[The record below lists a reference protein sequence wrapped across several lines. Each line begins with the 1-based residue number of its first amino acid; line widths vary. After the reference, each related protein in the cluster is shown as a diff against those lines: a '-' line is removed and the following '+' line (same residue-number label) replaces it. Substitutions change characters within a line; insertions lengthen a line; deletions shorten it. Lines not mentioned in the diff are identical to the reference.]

1 MERKKTKNEFYFYFK
16 EILWNRLIS
25 YIFNLDINQE
35 KLKHSLYKYQEVIDN
50 FSYFVSSKLYII
62 FLYYWKFLKSLFK
75 NSSISLTNKKKR
87 LKWSYIKS

>member
-25 YIFNLDINQE
+25 YIFNLDRNQE
-35 KLKHSLYKYQEVIDN
+35 NLKYSLYKYQEVIDN

-62 FLYYWKFLKSLFK
+62 FFILLKIFEESFQEF
-75 NSSISLTNKKKR
+75 IYLTNK
-87 LKWSYIKS
+87 